1 MDADGR
7 AVDPRVGAEVAETD
21 ERGLG
26 DQRVGPGQSCGVQLR
41 DGSDFVGVWDGH
53 QVVDGPSV
61 GIAEFRPHPVA
72 RRVLVRQV
80 LARRQMFET
89 EKRIPMAG
97 PASAGVVLDNF
108 NFPKG
113 ESVRA
118 LTATLLPGT
127 SVDADAFQSAGA
139 GRTRAV
145 RR

>member
-1 MDADGR
+1 M
-7 AVDPRVGAEVAETD
+7 
-21 ERGLG
+21 
-26 DQRVGPGQSCGVQLR
+26 
-41 DGSDFVGVWDGH
+41 WDGH